1 MASIRREIS
10 IAADAETVWAAIRDV
25 GAVHRRLVPGIVTDV
40 RMEDDARVVTFSDGF
55 VVRELIVD
63 IDDTECR
70 VAYAA
75 VGGRAKHHNASMQV
89 SPDGPHRSRLVW
101 ITDILPHEAAP
112 LIAPRVEQGLKIM
125 KQTLERSNAAA

>member
-10 IAADAETVWAAIRDV
+10 IAADAETVWAAVRDV
-25 GAVHRRLVPGIVTDV
+25 GAVHQRLVPGMVTDV
-40 RMEDDARVVTFSDGF
+40 RMEDDGRVVTFSDGF

-63 IDDTECR
+63 IDDTER
-70 VAYAA
+70 RIAYAA

-89 SPDGPHRSRLVW
+89 CPDGPHRSRLVW

-112 LIAPRVEQGLKIM
+112 MIAPRVEQGLKIM